1 MRLLALAALFCLAL
15 VGSAGAQTM
24 ENCPQ
29 SIPISQTGST
39 DLYTSHNIMHICSV
53 VLVNG
58 GTGQSVSLVEG
69 TGSTCG
75 TNTVAL
81 MGSTSGSMVFP
92 ISGILA
98 ATSSVPWLRS
108 HVKGN
113 HLCLLQSGSTNISG
127 VITLADQ

>member
-1 MRLLALAALFCLAL
+1 MRLLAFAALFCLGLA
-15 VGSAGAQTM
+15 AAAAAQTT

-53 VLVNG
+53 VLMNA

-75 TNTVAL
+75 TGTVAL
-81 MGSTSGSMVFP
+81 MGGTSASMLFAV
-92 ISGILA
+92 SGTLA
-98 ATSSVPWLRS
+98 VAAGTPWLRS

-127 VITLADQ
+127 VITLTDQ